1 MPYPLP
7 PPEPP
12 PIVEI
17 APESGEQAIVATEAT
32 ATVRLPGRAD
42 IVPIPLPTAPA
53 SPLSPLPSQQ
63 RFLHQP
69 HRRFV
74 QFPKLI
80 RPQIRSI
87 MRLIQPKA

>member
-42 IVPIPLPTAPA
+42 IVPIPLPTAPISLIPPYPVSNA
-53 SPLSPLPSQQ
+53 FYTNLTDGSCSFPS
-63 RFLHQP
+63 
-69 HRRFV
+69 
-74 QFPKLI
+74 
-80 RPQIRSI
+80 
-87 MRLIQPKA
+87 